1 MNQSISSEPAELTA
15 RQAADL
21 LGVKLPT
28 LYAYVSRGLLRSLP
42 GSGSGRARRYLVK
55 DVEALRDKSRGS
67 AAAANA
73 LRFGEPVLD
82 SGISEM
88 TPSGP
93 AYRGRLATQLAR
105 EGAPFESVAE
115 LLWTGTLPETPPE
128 WPVPDA
134 APRLAGLARL
144 VPADAPPAS
153 VRPLVLAAWAS
164 RDPGRFDPR
173 ESSVLP
179 RARAVTRLL
188 AASLALPNHPERADA
203 AWRAATIADA
213 VILAFGSKPSVPR
226 RLAMNAMLVL
236 MADHELNASTFAA
249 RVAASAEADVYAA
262 LQAGLATLSG
272 PLHGGASDQ
281 VEALLREIERPE
293 DAERVVHERARR
305 GEPLP
310 GFGHFLY
317 RKTGDPRATVMLES
331 AWELV
336 EQAGPGKR
344 SDGVAR
350 VTALVTAMEAAERP
364 KPNVDAAAVAMRAA
378 IGLPPGA
385 VAGIFAVARSVGWVA
400 HILEQYES
408 GNLLRPR
415 ARYVGPPTGE

>member
-1 MNQSISSEPAELTA
+1 MNQSNSTESGELTA
-15 RQAADL
+15 RQAAEL
-21 LGVKLPT
+21 LGIKLPT

-42 GSGSGRARRYLVK
+42 GTGSGRARRYLVK
-55 DVEALRDKSRGS
+55 DVEALRDKNRGS

-82 SGISEM
+82 SGITEM

-93 AYRGRLATQLAR
+93 AYRGRLATTLAR
-105 EGAPFESVAE
+105 DGADFESVAE
-115 LLWTGTLPETPPE
+115 LLWTGMLPESAPR
-128 WPVPDA
+128 WPVPEA

-144 VPADAPPAS
+144 VPEDAPPAS

-188 AASLALPNHPERADA
+188 AASLALPNHPDRADT
-203 AWRAATIADA
+203 AWRAGTIADA
-213 VILAFGSKPSVPR
+213 VIVAFGAKPNEPR
-226 RLAMNAMLVL
+226 RRAMNAMLVL

-249 RVAASAEADVYAA
+249 RVAASAQADVYAA

-281 VEALLREIERPE
+281 VEALLREIAHPD

-317 RKTGDPRATVMLES
+317 RKTGDPRATSMLEA

-336 EQAGPGKR
+336 EQTRPGKR
-344 SDGVAR
+344 SNEVDR
-350 VTALVTAMEAAERP
+350 VTSLVTAMEAAQRP

-378 IGLPPGA
+378 IGLPSGA
-385 VAGIFAVARSVGWVA
+385 VAGVFAVARSVGWVA

-415 ARYVGPPTGE
+415 ARYVGTPTEE